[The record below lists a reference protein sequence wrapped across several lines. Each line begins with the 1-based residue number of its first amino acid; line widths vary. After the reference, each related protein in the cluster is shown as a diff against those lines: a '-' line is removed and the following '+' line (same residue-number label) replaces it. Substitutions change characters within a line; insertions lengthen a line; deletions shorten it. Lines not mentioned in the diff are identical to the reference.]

1 MTYAIYIFLAFFVV
15 SGFTFSL
22 MELRA
27 RRQEQKSRQHIQRLT
42 ERIRQQPF
50 QAEREARNQAA
61 REAAL
66 NVDRLPALTKL
77 LSGSEFGQRLR
88 LEMVRAGLRLR
99 PAEFVAICATLVLAL
114 VSGALTQTHELFP
127 ALMLGSLGLV
137 GPVMLLRQKQQA
149 RRRLF
154 DSQIPDAL
162 TLVASSMRSGY
173 SFMRAM
179 KMVED
184 EMPAPIS
191 EEVAWSLGETALGV
205 PMETALNRMVERTR
219 SADMELVVI
228 AVNIQA
234 KVGGNLAQIFDTIA
248 ETIRER
254 VRIQGEIK
262 SLTAEGKLSGIILFL
277 LPIFLGIILQM
288 RDPEYFK
295 PLIESSVGATMLLG
309 ALALQILGGIVIKK
323 MVTLDV

>member
-1 MTYAIYIFLAFFVV
+1 MTYAIYIFLAFFAV
-15 SGFTFSL
+15 SGVTYYL

-61 REAAL
+61 REAAMNL
-66 NVDRLPALTKL
+66 DRLPALTKL

-99 PAEFVAICATLVLAL
+99 PAEFVAICITLVLAL
-114 VSGALTQTHELFP
+114 FTGALSQTHQALP
-127 ALMLGSLGLV
+127 ALMIGSLGLV

-173 SFMRAM
+173 SFLRAL

-191 EEVAWSLGETALGV
+191 EEVAWALGETALGV
-205 PMETALNRMVERTR
+205 PMEIALNRMVERTR

-228 AVNIQA
+228 AVNIQS
-234 KVGGNLAQIFDTIA
+234 KVGGNLAQIFDTIT
-248 ETIRER
+248 ETMRER

-277 LPIFLGIILQM
+277 LPIFLGVVLQI
-288 RDPEYFK
+288 RDPQYFK
-295 PLIESSVGATMLLG
+295 PLIESSVGTTMIIG
-309 ALALQILGGIVIKK
+309 ALVLQVLGGIVIKK